1 MMLKGVCAELSSDG
15 SQILLKKDDRVIET
29 LQLVAPEAQHRNFI
43 ISTWVKSYPRILRPG
58 VSREVFNHGE
68 GTLAEELW
76 DSGLVAV
83 SGDGFTIHGWVA
95 GGSASHG
102 GIYGKILEHCYVQP
116 DLRRLGIA
124 KCLIEAGGYS
134 KQYARPLNKLK
145 LEGWVYNPYR

>member
-1 MMLKGVCAELSSDG
+1 MLKGVCAELSSDG

-29 LQLVAPEAQHRNFI
+29 LQLIAPEAQHRNFI

-68 GTLAEELW
+68 GALAEELW
-76 DSGLVAV
+76 NSGLVAV

-95 GGSASHG
+95 G
-102 GIYGKILEHCYVQP
+102 YGLVLEHCYVQP

-124 KCLIEAGGYS
+124 RCMIYAAGYS